1 MSKALRLAGIVAV
14 GGSHAQAV
22 ENFRNT
28 ATGVNAMFYQSE
40 SGNVYASQ
48 SNVDLFDPKGGNTL
62 LEENAEL
69 VAQAEFQSESSTT
82 PVKANYHICL
92 DGCAAHIVSD
102 SSAEITHCP
111 SCSASLEE
119 ITDERIVDHMENENK
134 DAVSRSS
141 VVAVG
146 ATIEEAQAALTNAIK
161 TQDVVTAL
169 SSATSFI
176 AITDGVKFD
185 PYSSLAISESRS
197 GSNEIS
203 SLSNGADKIEAHVY
217 SCSASCELPF
227 TIATD
232 DDTVFCAHCSS
243 PLIDIESNSRDE
255 DDASDILDE
264 EELDEDEDFE
274 EDDEDFDSESSSED
288 DEEEDEDDFDDE
300 EEDEDDDFDDE
311 EMEDDE
317 DFESESGASDD
328 DEDEEEDDED
338 FDEDDEE
345 DDFDD
350 EDLEEDDFDDEE
362 ESESSVSSV
371 SSNAEL
377 QAEVRSFDSLSAA
390 IAEHGNLDPNLVS
403 LSRTQSG
410 RVPSVFLNYDGVPV
424 ARSTFSSFSAAAGED
439 SARRAFDKEDFIR
452 AVSKSVHADGVE
464 ATCKNFGFEPF
475 VMQLSVSK
483 MLTAEA
489 DARVESASSSVN
501 GTVSELVEAHRER
514 FVSALSTAMLG
525 VSRNF
530 WRDTSNPIVESLC
543 STLRGAGVADPRP
556 IIERAFINNGKD
568 FLHVALSHAD
578 ALMSKSEVAQNEI
591 AEAVADSAGVVRN
604 EKSAPKVPS
613 VSNDREDNLEEVESE
628 SSSRKQPD
636 DFETRLAR
644 RFGSRR

>member
-1 MSKALRLAGIVAV
+1 MPKATRLAGIVAV
-14 GGSHAQAV
+14 GGSHAQAI

-40 SGNVYASQ
+40 SGAIFASQ
-48 SNVDLFDPKGGNTL
+48 SNVDLFDPQGGNKL

-69 VAQAEFQSESSTT
+69 VAQAEFQSESSAT

-92 DGCAAHIVSD
+92 DGCCSHIVSD

-146 ATIEEAQAALTNAIK
+146 KTLDEAKAALTTAIQ
-161 TQDVVTAL
+161 TQNVVTAL

-185 PYSSLAISESRS
+185 PYSSLAISESRD
-197 GSNEIS
+197 GSDEIAALS
-203 SLSNGADKIEAHVY
+203 SNGDKLEAHVY
-217 SCSASCELPF
+217 SCSANCELPF

-243 PLIDIESNSRDE
+243 PLIDVASESSDE
-255 DDASDILDE
+255 DDASDIIEE
-264 EELDEDEDFE
+264 EELEDEEDDSEDDVDSESSNDDDEEE
-274 EDDEDFDSESSSED
+274 EDDEDEEEFED
-288 DEEEDEDDFDDE
+288 DEDEDDFN
-300 EEDEDDDFDDE
+300 EDEL
-311 EMEDDE
+311 EDDE

-328 DEDEEEDDED
+328 EEDEEEDDED
-338 FDEDDEE
+338 YDEDDE
-345 DDFDD
+345 DDFEDD
-350 EDLEEDDFDDEE
+350 EDEDDFDDEE
-362 ESESSVSSV
+362 DSESSVRSL
-371 SSNAEL
+371 SNSNVEL
-377 QAEVRSFDSLSAA
+377 ESEVRSFDSLSAA
-390 IAEHGNLDPNLVS
+390 KAEHENLDPNLVS
-403 LSRTQSG
+403 LSRTLSG

-424 ARSTFSSFSAAAGED
+424 ARATFSSFSASAGED
-439 SARRAFDKEDFIR
+439 SARRVFDKEDFIR

-489 DARVESASSSVN
+489 DNRVEAISSSVSS
-501 GTVSELVEAHRER
+501 TVSESVEAHRDR
-514 FVSALSTAMLG
+514 FVAALSTAMLG

-530 WRDTSNPIVESLC
+530 WRDTTNPIVESLC
-543 STLRGAGVADPRP
+543 ATLRGVGVNDPRP
-556 IIERAFINNGKD
+556 VVERAFINNGKD

-591 AEAVADSAGVVRN
+591 SEAVADSAGVIRTDKN
-604 EKSAPKVPS
+604 APKVPS
-613 VSNDREDNLEEVESE
+613 VSHDREDNLEEIESE
-628 SSSRKQPD
+628 SSAKGQD
-636 DFETRLAR
+636 DFDARLAR
-644 RFGSRR
+644 RFGNRR